1 MSKPCPADR
10 NNRRIAGTP
19 LLQSIN
25 LWRRPLALAVAVIAA
40 VAVPVSLAATAA
52 AAVGKTHRR
61 HPARTCRGATAAI
74 GASTRPALRAAVVC
88 LINRQRTARGL
99 PALAVDYKLNRSA
112 QGWTDQLVSRH
123 EFTHGANF
131 AERISAVG
139 FHWSQAGENIATG
152 FPTPYSVV
160 AGWMRSTGH
169 CKNILDPAFRDVGTG
184 VNAHATVASN
194 GTWTQDFGL
203 LVGQRPASGNRAP
216 AAGCPYG

>member
-1 MSKPCPADR
+1 MNEQFGSLCTMETLEAAFGGRWGIWLSDTGR
-10 NNRRIAGTP
+10 WWAARRTALSSAELSAGC
-19 LLQSIN
+19 
-25 LWRRPLALAVAVIAA
+25 
-40 VAVPVSLAATAA
+40 VPF
-52 AAVGKTHRR
+52 
-61 HPARTCRGATAAI
+61 
-74 GASTRPALRAAVVC
+74 LRAD
-88 LINRQRTARGL
+88 G
-99 PALAVDYKLNRSA
+99 PA
-112 QGWTDQLVSRH
+112 QL
-123 EFTHGANF
+123 